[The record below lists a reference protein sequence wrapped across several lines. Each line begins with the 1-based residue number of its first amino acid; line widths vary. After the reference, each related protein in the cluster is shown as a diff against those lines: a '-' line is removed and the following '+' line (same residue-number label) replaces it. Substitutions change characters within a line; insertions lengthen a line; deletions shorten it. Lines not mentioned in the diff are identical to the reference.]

1 MIKAINTTRAPQAIG
16 PYSQAIKASGMLFI
30 SGQIP
35 LDPASG
41 EIGAEGIKRQTELV
55 LSHIQAILDVEGL
68 NLGQVVKT
76 EIFLKD
82 MEDFKAM
89 NDVYASFFTQEPRPA
104 RHVIQAAKLP
114 KDVSVE
120 ISCIAVLS

>member
-1 MIKAINTTRAPQAIG
+1 MIEAIQTPKAPQAIG

-35 LDPASG
+35 LDPSSG
-41 EIGAEGIKRQTELV
+41 EIGAEGIKGQTELV
-55 LSHIQAILDVEGL
+55 LSHIKAILEAEGL

-82 MEDFKAM
+82 MGDFKAM

-104 RHVIQAAKLP
+104 RQAIQAAKLP
-114 KDVSVE
+114 RDVMVE
-120 ISCIAVLS
+120 ISCIAVLP